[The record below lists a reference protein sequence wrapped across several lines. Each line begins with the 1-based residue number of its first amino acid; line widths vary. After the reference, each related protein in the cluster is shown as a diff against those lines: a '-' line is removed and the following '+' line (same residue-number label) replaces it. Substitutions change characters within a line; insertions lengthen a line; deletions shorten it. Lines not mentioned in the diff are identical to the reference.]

1 MAPYDHVLFDLDG
14 TLLLD
19 AEALPGA
26 AGAVAAARSAGCGVG
41 VLTNDPVHSRAE
53 QSARLAAAGIDVAAS
68 AIVTSGR
75 ALAGLAAA
83 EHPGAQVLALGSPAF
98 VRECREHGL
107 VPVEDAAEAAVVL
120 LGGSRDFSYADLTRV
135 VRAVLVHDLEVIGS
149 NGDATF
155 PAAGGPAPGAGALLA
170 SVTFA
175 TGRAVRCAGKPEPA
189 MFEEARR
196 ALGTGRCLVVG
207 DRLDSDI
214 AGGAAAGMD
223 TALVLSGSASDA
235 DVAAWTGARPTHVLS
250 GVGALGGLLEGRA
263 A

>member
-1 MAPYDHVLFDLDG
+1 MAQYDHVLFDLDG

-19 AEALPGA
+19 ADALPGA
-26 AGAVAAARSAGCGVG
+26 AGAVAAARGAGCGVG
-41 VLTNDPVHSRAE
+41 VLTNDPVHSRDE

-98 VRECREHGL
+98 LRECREHGL
-107 VPVEDAAEAAVVL
+107 LPVEDVADARVVL

-135 VRAVLVHDLEVIGS
+135 VRAALLHDLEVIGS

-170 SVTFA
+170 SVSFA
-175 TGRAVRCAGKPEPA
+175 TGRPVRCAGKPEPA

-196 ALGTGRCLVVG
+196 ALGSGRCLVVG

-223 TALVLSGSASDA
+223 TALVLSGSTSDA
-235 DVAAWTGARPTHVLS
+235 DVAAWTGAPPTYVLP
-250 GVGALGGLLEGRA
+250 GVGALDGLLEGRA